1 MDAVS
6 DSSEK
11 PSLKT
16 QHCEKVKQQ
25 VQSIGTAVRTCVMD
39 FYDFWRRFPYSL
51 VQLEGENL

>member
-6 DSSEK
+6 NASEN

-25 VQSIGTAVRTCVMD
+25 VQAMGTAVRTCLVD
-39 FYDFWRRFPYSL
+39 FYDFWRRFPYSM
-51 VQLEGENL
+51 VQFEGENL